1 MSHGWWSRYQFGGV
15 WRVAAP
21 AGDVF
26 TVLNE
31 PADYPRW
38 WPEIREVVRTGEESG
53 TARFRSF
60 LPYELRVGVRA
71 GERDEANGR
80 LEIRLSGDLEGWL
93 CWSLFPQGRGTLVV
107 HAQDCVVTGGLP
119 LRLGPLARPA
129 FRANHAAMMRS
140 GERGLRAWARGR
152 RGAEGASEGR
162 L

>member
-1 MSHGWWSRYQFGGV
+1 MSHTWWSRYQFGGV

-21 AGDVF
+21 TARVF
-26 TVLNE
+26 AALDE

-38 WPEIREVVRTGEESG
+38 WPEVREVIRCDQRSG
-53 TARFRSF
+53 VVRFRSF

-71 GERDEANGR
+71 GVRDEAGGR
-80 LEIRLSGDLEGWL
+80 LEILLSGDLEGRL
-93 CWSLFPQGRGTLVV
+93 CWSLFPVGRGTLLV

-140 GERGLRAWARGR
+140 GERGLRAWLR
-152 RGAEGASEGR
+152 E
-162 L
+162 